1 MVQERAESAFIPDVY
16 EDEVRA
22 LATWMS
28 WKCSLLDVPFGG
40 AKGGVVC
47 DPRAMS
53 EGEVRRLTRR
63 FTAALGDAIG
73 PHTDIPA
80 PDLYTNAQ
88 TMATIYDTY
97 SMMHP
102 GENNL
107 PVVTGKPLH
116 IGGSAGR
123 FAATAQGLLYATE
136 QLIALG
142 GVERL
147 EALTGSTVA
156 VQGFGNAGRNAARL
170 FGEAGAIVVAVSD
183 SRGGVY
189 ASGGLD
195 LDLVA
200 KHKDTTGAVGGTPGT
215 EPLTATSI
223 LELPVDILVPAALE
237 NQITAENA
245 HRVQAKLV
253 AEAANGPTTPA
264 ADRILS
270 DNDVVVLPDILGSAG
285 GVVVSYYEWVQNLYN
300 QQWDEEEVLTKLQR
314 KMKLSTTQMVEM
326 QSTLRAE
333 LANRQAEWED
343 YDAEAGLLEDP
354 DSADGGHC
362 GGRGAYV
369 ARGAGSRRLA
379 LERSGLD
386 GGAWTVGPRRWAW
399 RPRQGERGKA
409 SVRRWHVNNDSDGRW
424 QPLACCWSRPILCSF
439 GWQASVIGMS
449 PSSSRYL
456 RFLHT

>member
-1 MVQERAESAFIPDVY
+1 MATEDLNLSNIARHQFDRAIPYSGNARQLTEMSDLLFLPERTITVELPVVMDSGKMQMFTGYRVLHSAVRGPGKGGVRFHPDVY

-47 DPRAMS
+47 DPRALS
-53 EGEVRRLTRR
+53 EGEIRRLTRR

-88 TMATIYDTY
+88 TMAIIYDTY

-116 IGGSAGR
+116 IGGSEGR

-142 GVERL
+142 GVEGL
-147 EALTGSTVA
+147 DALAGSTVA
-156 VQGFGNAGRNAARL
+156 VQGFGNAGHNAARL
-170 FGEAGAIVVAVSD
+170 FSKAGAIVVAVSD

-200 KHKDTTGAVGGTPGT
+200 KHKDSTGAVGGSPGT

-223 LELPVDILVPAALE
+223 LELPVDILAPAALE
-237 NQITAENA
+237 NQITGENA
-245 HRVQAKLV
+245 GRVQAKLV

-300 QQWDEEEVLTKLQR
+300 QQWDEEEVLTKLKR
-314 KMKLSTTQMVEM
+314 KMKRSTTQMVEM

-343 YDAEAGLLEDP
+343 YDSEAGQLEDP
-354 DSADGGHC
+354 DLRTAATVVAVERMLQAVLD
-362 GGRGAYV
+362 RGV
-369 ARGAGSRRLA
+369 
-379 LERSGLD
+379 
-386 GGAWTVGPRRWAW
+386 WP
-399 RPRQGERGKA
+399 
-409 SVRRWHVNNDSDGRW
+409 
-424 QPLACCWSRPILCSF
+424 
-439 GWQASVIGMS
+439 
-449 PSSSRYL
+449 
-456 RFLHT
+456 